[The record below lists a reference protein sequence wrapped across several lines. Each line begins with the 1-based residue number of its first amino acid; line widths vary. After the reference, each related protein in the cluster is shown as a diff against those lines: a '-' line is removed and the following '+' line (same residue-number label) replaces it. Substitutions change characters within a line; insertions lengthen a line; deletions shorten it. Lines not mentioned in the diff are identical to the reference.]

1 MCPFLPLRKPLR
13 PDYWGKSGKISIKF
27 YQTYWS
33 NSRKKSIQ
41 FQLTSS
47 QQVMGK
53 CRHTVNALHEKLNK
67 S

>member
-1 MCPFLPLRKPLR
+1 M
-13 PDYWGKSGKISIKF
+13 KSQTYKDNSRKISIQF

-47 QQVMGK
+47 QQVMDK
-53 CRHTVNALHEKLNK
+53 CRHTVNALQEKLNK